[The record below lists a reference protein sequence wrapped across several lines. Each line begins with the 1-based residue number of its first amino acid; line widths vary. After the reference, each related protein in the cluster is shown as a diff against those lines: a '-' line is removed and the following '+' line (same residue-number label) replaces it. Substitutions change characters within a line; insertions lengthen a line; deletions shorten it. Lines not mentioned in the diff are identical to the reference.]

1 LFVTYGTL
9 ISKGSRK
16 DEGCTRLR
24 QILRWC
30 GADTN
35 SRNPYVSFVCMF
47 SCLTGS
53 TCHVMRSDFEG
64 VLVLDEGHMAK
75 NLQPDKMNKG
85 SKTGQLV
92 QLLQGP

>member
-1 LFVTYGTL
+1 
-9 ISKGSRK
+9 
-16 DEGCTRLR
+16 
-24 QILRWC
+24 
-30 GADTN
+30 
-35 SRNPYVSFVCMF
+35 MF

>member
-1 LFVTYGTL
+1 
-9 ISKGSRK
+9 
-16 DEGCTRLR
+16 
-24 QILRWC
+24 
-30 GADTN
+30 
-35 SRNPYVSFVCMF
+35 
-47 SCLTGS
+47 
-53 TCHVMRSDFEG
+53 MRSDFEG